1 MNRRKALAFLLLLGL
16 AFGLPV
22 GAARK
27 GWFVECAA
35 GFAAL
40 DPGDLNARPEA
51 QQQRLEFL
59 YRDGYEALQR
69 FSGGAFSYVLE
80 EAEGSALRGL
90 HGGFPMALR
99 IGRVLGA
106 RVSLFAGLEFLGRQR
121 TSWLRQTFRINDL
134 RPDQVTVPGA
144 YIVETGFPEYFLSA
158 RAWVPQLG
166 VIVDVFRNRSWTGGV
181 RMAVGPMFARVRTL
195 ESQHYRK
202 TDADGYWQEWQQ
214 VVDMRGNGG
223 GMTADAMARL
233 ELALS
238 WRLGLQIE
246 GGYALRR
253 GSGFSGPGLYE
264 YQYRDMNAARDPVKN
279 RWQGEWRTQRMELQ
293 REWGRLAYALSGN
306 DLGGAADAGSF
317 RLDLSGWRLSLGL
330 ALAL

>member
-80 EAEGSALRGL
+80 EAQGSGLRGL
-90 HGGFPMALR
+90 HGGFPVALR
-99 IGRVLGA
+99 IGRSLGA

-121 TSWLRQTFRINDL
+121 TSSLQQTYRVNDQ
-134 RPDQVTVPGA
+134 RPDQVTPPGA
-144 YIVETGFPEYFLSA
+144 CVVDTGFPEYFLSA

-166 VIVDVFRNRSWTGGV
+166 VIVDLCRRRSWTGGV
-181 RMAVGPMFARVRTL
+181 RLAAGPMFAAVRTL

-214 VVDMRGNGG
+214 VVDMKGSGAG
-223 GMTADAMARL
+223 VAGDAMARL
-233 ELALS
+233 DLALS
-238 WRLGLQIE
+238 RRLGLQVE

-253 GSGFSGPGLYE
+253 SSGFFGPGSYE
-264 YQYRDMNAARDPVKN
+264 YQYRDMNAARDPVRN
-279 RWQGEWRTQRMELQ
+279 RWQGEWRTRRIELQ
-293 REWGRLAYALSGN
+293 REWGRLGYTLSGN
-306 DLGGAADAGSF
+306 DLGGYADTGGF
-317 RLDLSGWRLSLGL
+317 CLDLSGWRLAVGL